1 MTDSTTDRQ
10 RKLYKEDRG
19 NGKQLSKDQ
28 IWKVSS
34 NNSNHK
40 GREILEN
47 ERSEPYKEGV
57 VPCISLFL
65 LLW

>member
-1 MTDSTTDRQ
+1 MTDSTTDSQ

-19 NGKQLSKDQ
+19 NGKQFSKDQ

-34 NNSNHK
+34 NKSNHK
-40 GREILEN
+40 GRENLEN
-47 ERSEPYKEGV
+47 ERSEPNKEGV